1 MDILFGSAGAAAAD
15 AERMREIAREVGL
28 EDVIKG
34 GSVSRA
40 GANEPKVLDEKVGTQ
55 TRERDTESE

>member
-1 MDILFGSAGAAAAD
+1 
-15 AERMREIAREVGL
+15 MREIAREVGL

-34 GSVSRA
+34 GSVSA
-40 GANEPKVLDEKVGTQ
+40 PGANEPKVLDEKVGTQ

>member
-1 MDILFGSAGAAAAD
+1 
-15 AERMREIAREVGL
+15 MREIAREVGL

-34 GSVSRA
+34 GSVSHA